1 MGLTLEDMSAAEVR
15 LKASGNVLC
24 ITAGILALQ
33 EYCRRSD
40 ILVTWIDSNR
50 TDIRYENTMGMFF
63 RSLPVAVHTEQFAS
77 LDALIR
83 EVSDQV
89 AAGYANSICNYMET
103 LPSRKNFD
111 DDMEINYLIGID
123 EEDPFTSLAGLGED
137 DQLESIGA
145 VSEEVPY
152 DSENTSTGER
162 VGVYILENDGNI
174 YTEIGYQKK
183 AYADGSMARFLALFR
198 KYLRYIVS
206 EE

>member
-1 MGLTLEDMSAAEVR
+1 
-15 LKASGNVLC
+15 
-24 ITAGILALQ
+24 
-33 EYCRRSD
+33 
-40 ILVTWIDSNR
+40 
-50 TDIRYENTMGMFF
+50 
-63 RSLPVAVHTEQFAS
+63 
-77 LDALIR
+77 
-83 EVSDQV
+83 
-89 AAGYANSICNYMET
+89 MET

-111 DDMEINYLIGID
+111 DDMEINYL
-123 EEDPFTSLAGLGED
+123 AGLGED
-137 DQLESIGA
+137 DQLVSLGT

-198 KYLRYIVS
+198 KYLRFIVI